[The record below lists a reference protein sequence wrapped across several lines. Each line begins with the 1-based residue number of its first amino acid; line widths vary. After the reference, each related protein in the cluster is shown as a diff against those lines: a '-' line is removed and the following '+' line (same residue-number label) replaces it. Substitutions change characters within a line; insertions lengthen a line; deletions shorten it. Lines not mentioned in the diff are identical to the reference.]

1 MRKILALILCAAMA
15 LSLAACSAG
24 GSSDTDTESGK
35 TTESAD
41 VPAKVDGSVP
51 VIKAGDAEV
60 TFAEF
65 NMYFRTL
72 PLSLAANYN
81 YYFGDQYKE
90 QLLAR
95 EGLDIDA
102 PLKEQDCP
110 YVDGT
115 FFDYFF
121 MIAKDRLTEIVA
133 LDKYADDNGIG
144 LDDADREE
152 IEGRVSKIAQN
163 AASFGTISDYYG
175 DPLNITTEDVVRS
188 YYEKVSL
195 AKKALDEFTDK
206 LGINEADIAA
216 EREANP
222 DKYEDDY
229 YTKDVR
235 HILFLFDYY
244 DNDEACLADAEK
256 IYEEYKADPTEEHF
270 IELANKYSDD
280 GTKRNEDGTRTE
292 KTDGG
297 VYRNVPLGQMVEPFE
312 KWLYDETR
320 VPGDTGIV
328 KTTFGYHIMYFVGN
342 GELNDD
348 GTVTVKS
355 ALTQRALDEYKE
367 TLGITFDEVFVEA
380 NID

>member
-1 MRKILALILCAAMA
+1 MKKILALILCAVMA
-15 LSLAACSAG
+15 LSFAACSAG
-24 GSSDTDTESGK
+24 GGAGTESEKSTDTS
-35 TTESAD
+35 D

-65 NMYFRTL
+65 NMYFRYL

-121 MIAKDRLTEIVA
+121 EIAKDRLTEIVA
-133 LDKYADDNGIG
+133 LNKYATDNGIE
-144 LDDADREE
+144 LDASDREE
-152 IEGRVSKIAQN
+152 IDGRVSTVAQN
-163 AASFGTISDYYG
+163 AASFGSISKFYG
-175 DPLNITTEDVVRS
+175 DPLEITTEEVVRS

-195 AKKALDEFTDK
+195 AKKAIGEFTDK
-206 LGINEADIAA
+206 LGINDADVAA

-222 DKYEDDY
+222 GKYEDDY

-235 HILFLFDYY
+235 HILFHFDYY
-244 DNDEACLADAEK
+244 DTEEACLAEAEK
-256 IYEEYKADPTEEHF
+256 ILEEYKTDPTEEHF
-270 IELANKYSDD
+270 AKLANKYSDD

-328 KTTFGYHIMYFVGN
+328 KTTFGYHIMYFIGD

-348 GTVTVKS
+348 GTATVKS

-367 TLGITFDEVFVEA
+367 TLDITFDDVFVEA

>member
-1 MRKILALILCAAMA
+1 MKKILALILCAVMA
-15 LSLAACSAG
+15 LSFAACSAG
-24 GSSDTDTESGK
+24 GGTGTESEKSTDTS
-35 TTESAD
+35 D

-51 VIKAGDAEV
+51 VIKAGDSEV

-65 NMYFRTL
+65 NMYFRYL

-102 PLKEQDCP
+102 PLKDQDCP

-121 MIAKDRLTEIVA
+121 EIAKNRLTEIVA
-133 LDKYADDNGIG
+133 LNKYATDNGIE
-144 LDDADREE
+144 LDASDREE
-152 IEGRVSKIAQN
+152 IDGRVSTVAQN
-163 AASFGTISDYYG
+163 A
-175 DPLNITTEDVVRS
+175 
-188 YYEKVSL
+188 
-195 AKKALDEFTDK
+195 
-206 LGINEADIAA
+206 
-216 EREANP
+216 NP
-222 DKYEDDY
+222 GKYEDDY

-235 HILFLFDYY
+235 HILFRFDYY
-244 DNDEACLADAEK
+244 DTEEACLAEAEK
-256 IYEEYKADPTEEHF
+256 ILEEYKTDPTEEHF
-270 IELANKYSDD
+270 AKLANKYSDD

-297 VYRNVPLGQMVEPFE
+297 VYRNVPLGQMVEPFDD
-312 KWLYDETR
+312 WIYDEAR

-328 KTTFGYHIMYFVGN
+328 KTTFGYHIMYFIGD
-342 GELNDD
+342 GEFNDD
-348 GTVTVKS
+348 GTAAVKS

-367 TLGITFDEVFVEA
+367 TLGITFDDVFVEA